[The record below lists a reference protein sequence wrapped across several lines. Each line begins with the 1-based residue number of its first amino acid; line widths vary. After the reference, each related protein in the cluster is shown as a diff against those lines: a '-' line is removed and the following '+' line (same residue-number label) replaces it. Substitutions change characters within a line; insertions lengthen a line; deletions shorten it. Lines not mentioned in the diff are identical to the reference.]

1 LSAVAAEMR
10 VFWRNKAMMKM
21 SGEAVIRPGA
31 ARAYIDRQGEN
42 WDRHARHELH
52 KLRTIMRVLDLRVGQ
67 RVLDVACGTGVLF
80 PWLLSRDPQL
90 LMGID
95 ISEAMTENARAMH
108 RDRRLRIVT
117 ADYFNME
124 AGNFDRI
131 IVFNAYPCFPDREKF
146 AQRTLKLLIPG
157 GRFVVA
163 HNAGRKGVNAMP
175 EAWGGCS
182 APLQSADE
190 ECSWFEP
197 YFEMD
202 VSIDNEELYL
212 ISGVKR

>member
-1 LSAVAAEMR
+1 
-10 VFWRNKAMMKM
+10 MMKM
-21 SGEAVIRPGA
+21 SGEAVIRSRA
-31 ARAYIDRQGEN
+31 AGAYIERQDGYGDRP
-42 WDRHARHELH
+42 ARHDLP
-52 KLRTIMRVLDLRVGQ
+52 KLRTILRVLDVHAGQ

-95 ISEAMTENARAMH
+95 ISEVMTEKARAMH
-108 RDRRLRIVT
+108 RNRRLRVVT

-131 IVFNAYPCFPDREKF
+131 IVYNAYPCFPDREKF
-146 AQRTLKLLIPG
+146 VQKTLRLLIPG

-163 HNAGRKGVNAMP
+163 HNTGRRNVNAVP
-175 EAWGGCS
+175 EYWGGCGV
-182 APLQSADE
+182 PLQSADE

-197 YFEMD
+197 FFEMD

>member
-1 LSAVAAEMR
+1 
-10 VFWRNKAMMKM
+10 MMKT
-21 SGEAVIRPGA
+21 SGEAVVQPHA
-31 ARAYIDRQGEN
+31 AKACFDRQGEHS
-42 WDRHARHELH
+42 DRHARHELH
-52 KLRTIMRVLDLRVGQ
+52 KLRTIMRVLDLRAGQ

-95 ISEAMTENARAMH
+95 ISKAMTEKARAMH
-108 RDRRLRIVT
+108 RDSRLRIVT

-131 IVFNAYPCFPDREKF
+131 IVYNAYPCFPDREKF
-146 AQRTLKLLIPG
+146 AQKTLRLLIPG

-163 HNAGRKGVNAMP
+163 HNAGRESVNAVP
-175 EAWGGCS
+175 EVWGGCGT
-182 APLQSADE
+182 PLQSADE

-197 YFEMD
+197 FFEMD
-202 VSIDNEELYL
+202 VSMDNEELYL

>member
-1 LSAVAAEMR
+1 MR

-21 SGEAVIRPGA
+21 SGEAVIRPRAAKAYFDREGA
-31 ARAYIDRQGEN
+31 R

-175 EAWGGCS
+175 EAWGCG

-197 YFEMD
+197 FFEMD